1 MKKKSSVRMSSDG
14 FSFHTFELRCYPGN
28 KAFSAIH
35 NAVKSKSKSKKCD
48 YYPLK
53 EHPNTYYSSVLQDHG
68 IRIYLTAAEKRNVVK
83 LIVNP
88 RKLLDSK
95 AGYIGIFQ
103 ISSDAFD
110 ELNDQFTSVMR
121 SVSLPESMDEWELH
135 RLDLCVNL
143 VSEHKKLPMRLISM
157 MSRDR
162 TPAGFEKNHYL
173 EELRVNGNTKRD
185 ALAHRLTL
193 SNESVAFVAYDKIY
207 EIKNHAE
214 SGYKKLKKKDK
225 DNGILRIEVQLM
237 SRWLSKYRQKHG
249 KMSTSELLEDLAR
262 SSKKY
267 ICKYAKRLFCNGF
280 YMHSGDLKN
289 VIRFSSFI
297 RKKTGKKMIKLVEK
311 IDEGWSFATA
321 LDDVKRKWT
330 PKQRLVVL
338 DAFDRLGISPIP
350 LHYKKVRRL
359 PSISEILNSLDDES
373 DEIVFE

>member
-1 MKKKSSVRMSSDG
+1 MKKIHLSSDG
-14 FSFHTFELRCYPGN
+14 FSFHTFELKCYPGN

-35 NAVKSKSKSKKCD
+35 SAIKAKSKAKKCD

-53 EHPNTYYSSVLQDHG
+53 EHPNTYYSSVLQDRG

-88 RKLLDSK
+88 RKLLDPK
-95 AGYIGIFQ
+95 AEYIGIFQ
-103 ISSDAFD
+103 ITSDAFD
-110 ELNDQFTSVMR
+110 ELNDQFILAMR
-121 SVSLPESMDEWELH
+121 SVSLPESTDEWDLH

-173 EELRVNGNTKRD
+173 EDLRVNGNTKRD

-193 SNESVAFVAYDKIY
+193 SNESVSFVAYDKIY
-207 EIKNHAE
+207 EVKNHAKYE
-214 SGYKKLKKKDK
+214 YKKLKKKDK
-225 DNGILRIEVQLM
+225 DSGLLRIEVQLA

-249 KMSTSELLEDLAR
+249 KMSTTELLEELAR

-267 ICKYAKRLFCNGF
+267 ICKYATRLFCNGS
-280 YMHSGDLKN
+280 YMHADELEN
-289 VIRFSSFI
+289 VIRSSPFI
-297 RKKTGKKMIKLVEK
+297 RKKTGKKMIKLIEK
-311 IDEGWSFATA
+311 IDEGLSFTTA
-321 LDDVKRKWT
+321 FDNVKRNWT
-330 PKQRLVVL
+330 PKQRLVIL

-350 LHYKKVRRL
+350 LHYKKIRRL
-359 PSISEILNSLDDES
+359 PSVSEILNCLDDES
-373 DEIVFE
+373 DEIVFD